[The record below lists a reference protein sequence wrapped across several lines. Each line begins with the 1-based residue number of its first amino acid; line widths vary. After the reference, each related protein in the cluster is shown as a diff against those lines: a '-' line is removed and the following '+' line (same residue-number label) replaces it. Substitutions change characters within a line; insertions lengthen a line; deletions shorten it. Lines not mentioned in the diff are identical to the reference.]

1 MSFLLACPLCG
12 PRDVYEFRFGGEV
25 QQRPAPGSSQADW
38 GEYLYARTNVSG
50 VERAWW
56 FHRGGCRRWFQ
67 AERDTRDN
75 RVLATG
81 WTLAAVGAGG
91 RTGGGPGGAAAVS
104 GPVGAAAVTGTEA
117 PASEGAPEMDAA
129 SG

>member
-12 PRDVYEFRFGGEV
+12 PRDVYEFRFGGEI
-25 QQRPAPGSSQADW
+25 QKRPAPGSDPETWAD
-38 GEYLYARTNVSG
+38 YLYARTNIDG

-75 RVLATG
+75 RVIRTAWVLPSET
-81 WTLAAVGAGG
+81 TSAAPE
-91 RTGGGPGGAAAVS
+91 TMEP
-104 GPVGAAAVTGTEA
+104 
-117 PASEGAPEMDAA
+117 EGAVNA
-129 SG
+129 